1 MERRVWVAMDLSKLN
16 QNEKLALYGAI
27 ALIVGGIVGFAY
39 GLTTLGILAAI
50 AMLVLIFLPQLAPT
64 TALPGSRGSLMV
76 AIGAVAGVAM
86 ALAFLSALAGALLV
100 RFGLGDI
107 FFLVAVVGGLVMA
120 WAGWQEFQAEG
131 GKFQLGASAAPAP
144 AATSTAPAGD
154 APLDPDRSSA
164 PAAPIA
170 ADDEPAETAAMPE
183 ADAEAAP
190 PEQRPTA

>member
-50 AMLVLIFLPQLAPT
+50 AMLVLIFLPQLAPN

-131 GKFQLGASAAPAP
+131 GKFQLGAAAAPAP

-154 APLDPDRSSA
+154 ASLDRDRSAA
-164 PAAPIA
+164 PAAPVA
-170 ADDEPAETAAMPE
+170 ADDEPADTAVAE